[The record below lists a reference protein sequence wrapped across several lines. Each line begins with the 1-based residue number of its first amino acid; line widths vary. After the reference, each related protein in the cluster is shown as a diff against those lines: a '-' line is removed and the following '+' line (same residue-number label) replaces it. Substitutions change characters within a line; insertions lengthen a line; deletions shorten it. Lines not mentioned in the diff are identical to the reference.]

1 MDISFVWFASVIRAA
16 APLMAGALFLVL
28 AWDAW
33 ERRGTEGRLGPDF
46 DARALRGGQARLVR
60 DYELRRAGGLR
71 EQRPLW
77 ESKGVTHASC
87 RDV

>member
-1 MDISFVWFASVIRAA
+1 MDISFVWLASVTRAVA
-16 APLMAGALFLVL
+16 ALLAGALFLAL

-46 DARALRGGQARLVR
+46 DARALRGGQARLVQ
-60 DYELRRAGGLR
+60 DYELRRAGVLR

-77 ESKGVTHASC
+77 ESARVAHASR
-87 RDV
+87 RDG